1 MLFLFLLIC
10 LLGLGQV
17 QAKAVFA
24 HFMVGNTASF
34 GVADWI
40 RNMNLAME
48 AHIDAFA
55 LNIAAGWVDNDAQ
68 IANAFTAADSL
79 GFKLFFSFDYAGN
92 GPWAESDVYNLIRTY
107 GSNTAYYHYNG
118 APFVSTF
125 EGTDNA
131 NDWITIKAET
141 GCFFMPDWSSRGA
154 EVALK
159 LGGGVADG
167 LFSWAA
173 WAWGSWNMTTYVDAS
188 YNQTLNGKPYMMPV
202 SPWFF
207 TNLPGYKKNWL
218 WRSDDLWYDRWQQV
232 WYFQPE
238 FVEIISWNDFGESH
252 YIGPLDDTQYSAFK
266 IGNAPYNYVENMPH
280 DGWRQLLPYVIDTY
294 RNGRATFDTEVLVTW
309 YRPTLASA
317 CGDGGTT
324 ANTASQLQIEYRPVD
339 IVDDRIFVSALLSE
353 PAYLTINYGVGEYG
367 VDWDYTPEGGV
378 GIYHASMALNGQ
390 TGSAT
395 IQLLRD
401 SGVFI
406 SYNPSQGISTTC
418 TNDITNWNVWV
429 GSATYTLTSTIPPP
443 LSLSKQVCVQ
453 GWGVGNFEGL
463 LSGWGMCLYEYG
475 TAVDT
480 TQSDRSGGL
489 SSKCACSTT
498 KVPPYIPTTSP
509 FNPPACTGGH
519 GDGGFAGLC
528 SFACNYGYCPIHT
541 CTCTST
547 GALVESPPTTDVVGS
562 SNIGPDNGLCAWA
575 CSHGYCPSGAC
586 SSGSTGSSGSLVPTG
601 WVSFGDSFSAGPGAG
616 YYLDNFL
623 SGCLRTNNSY
633 PMQLN
638 TALEGLVPNDFKFE
652 FLACS
657 GSLTDDTKMRQQRR
671 TWSNSSNF
679 GTITIGGNDAGFA
692 NVLIQC
698 ILQPPTYGKS
708 GHWWSGET
716 FDCEGELSNS
726 QAIIDDA
733 NYVQALVRAYTNIFA
748 GPPLDQQFDLF
759 VAGYSRFFDTSNE
772 ADCGTLGMLWNK
784 PTITYNL
791 RQSINSLVLQVNE
804 KIQQA
809 VAATK
814 LTENRS
820 ITYVDWDS
828 QMDGHRF
835 CTPGYSNEPIQNKY
849 EAAHEYFFAAIG
861 SEDNY
866 PGEEDKWPPS
876 SSTPYPPES
885 GTYSFSVDP
894 KTCADNLDNPGN
906 IYDPDELLNIWCTWA
921 IEAAANASFAAAIEA
936 YFTPQ
941 PASSA
946 DESMTVAW
954 TNNELVVTSSGSQGV
969 TAKIFHPKS
978 LGHGLIA
985 KALLAAIKEKE

>member
-1 MLFLFLLIC
+1 
-10 LLGLGQV
+10 
-17 QAKAVFA
+17 
-24 HFMVGNTASF
+24 
-34 GVADWI
+34 
-40 RNMNLAME
+40 MNLAME

-55 LNIAAGWVDNDAQ
+55 LNIAAGWAGNDVQ
-68 IANAFTAADSL
+68 IANAFTAANSL

-92 GPWAESDVYNLIRTY
+92 GPWAESDVYNLIRKY
-107 GSNTAYYHYNG
+107 ASNGAYYHYNG

-125 EGTDNA
+125 EGADNA
-131 NDWITIKAET
+131 NDWISIKAET

-154 EVALK
+154 GVALK
-159 LGGGVADG
+159 LGGGIADG

-173 WAWGSWNMTTYVDAS
+173 WAWGSRNMTTYVDAS
-188 YNQTLNGKPYMMPV
+188 YNQTLNGY
-202 SPWFF
+202 
-207 TNLPGYKKNWL
+207 NKNWL

-252 YIGPLDDTQYSAFK
+252 YIGPLDATQYDAFK
-266 IGNAPYNYVENMPH
+266 VGNAPYNYVENMPH

-294 RNGRATFDTEVLVTW
+294 KNGHATFDTEVLVTW

-367 VDWDYTPEGGV
+367 VNWDYTPEGGV
-378 GIYHASMALNGQ
+378 GIYHASMALNGE
-390 TGSAT
+390 TGPVT
-395 IQLLRD
+395 MQLLRD

-406 SYNPSQGISTTC
+406 SYNPSQAISTTC
-418 TNDITNWNVWV
+418 TNGITNWNVWV
-429 GSATYTLTSTIPPP
+429 GSATSTLTSTIPPP
-443 LSLSKQVCVQ
+443 LSLSNQVCVQ
-453 GWGVGNFEGL
+453 GWGAGNFEGL
-463 LSGWGMCLYEYG
+463 CEFTSSLAIMATVPPVPAAQPKSLLISPQRRHSIRLPALGVMAMAALQAFAALLATMDIALFILTVVYVLGRAATG
-475 TAVDT
+475 TAPQVLVLVDR
-480 TQSDRSGGL
+480 Q
-489 SSKCACSTT
+489 
-498 KVPPYIPTTSP
+498 
-509 FNPPACTGGH
+509 
-519 GDGGFAGLC
+519 
-528 SFACNYGYCPIHT
+528 
-541 CTCTST
+541 
-547 GALVESPPTTDVVGS
+547 
-562 SNIGPDNGLCAWA
+562 GPRG
-575 CSHGYCPSGAC
+575 
-586 SSGSTGSSGSLVPTG
+586 V

-616 YYLDNFL
+616 NYLDSFL

-638 TALEGLVPNDFKFE
+638 KALEGLAPNAFKFE

-657 GSLTDDTKMRQQRR
+657 GSLTDDPKMKQQLL

-692 NVLIQC
+692 KVLIQC

-716 FDCEGELSNS
+716 FDCEGEISNS
-726 QAIIDDA
+726 QAIVNDER
-733 NYVQALVRAYTNIFA
+733 YVQALVKAYTNIFT

-759 VAGYSRFFDTSNE
+759 VAGYSRFFDTSSE
-772 ADCGTLGMLWNK
+772 TDCGTLGMLWNK
-784 PTITYNL
+784 PAITYNL

-809 VAATK
+809 VAATEV
-814 LTENRS
+814 TQNRS

-828 QMDGHRF
+828 RMDGHRF
-835 CTPGYSNEPIQNKY
+835 CTPGYSDEPIQNKY
-849 EAAHEYFFAAIG
+849 EAAHEYFFAAVG

-876 SSTPYPPES
+876 STTPYPPES

-894 KTCADNLDNPGN
+894 KTCAGNLDNPAN
-906 IYDPDELLNIWCTWA
+906 IYDPDELVNIWCTWA
-921 IEAAANASFAAAIEA
+921 IEAASNASFATAIEA

-941 PASSA
+941 AASSA

-954 TNNELVVTSSGSQGV
+954 TNNKLVVTSSGSQGW

-985 KALLAAIKEKE
+985 EALLAAIKGKE

>member
-1 MLFLFLLIC
+1 
-10 LLGLGQV
+10 
-17 QAKAVFA
+17 
-24 HFMVGNTASF
+24 
-34 GVADWI
+34 
-40 RNMNLAME
+40 MNLAME

-55 LNIAAGWVDNDAQ
+55 LNIAAGWVGNDAQ
-68 IANAFTAADSL
+68 IANAFTAANSL

-107 GSNTAYYHYNG
+107 GWNAAYYQYNG

-232 WYFQPE
+232 LYFQPE

-252 YIGPLDDTQYSAFK
+252 YIGPLDDTQYSAFT

-280 DGWRQLLPYVIDTY
+280 DGWRQLLPYVVDTY
-294 RNGRATFDTEVLVTW
+294 KNGHAAFDTEVLVTW

-339 IVDDRIFVSALLSE
+339 IVDDRIFISALLSE

-390 TGSAT
+390 TGSLT

-463 LSGWGMCLYEYG
+463 
-475 TAVDT
+475 
-480 TQSDRSGGL
+480 
-489 SSKCACSTT
+489 
-498 KVPPYIPTTSP
+498 
-509 FNPPACTGGH
+509 
-519 GDGGFAGLC
+519 
-528 SFACNYGYCPIHT
+528 
-541 CTCTST
+541 
-547 GALVESPPTTDVVGS
+547 
-562 SNIGPDNGLCAWA
+562 
-575 CSHGYCPSGAC
+575 
-586 SSGSTGSSGSLVPTG
+586 
-601 WVSFGDSFSAGPGAG
+601 
-616 YYLDNFL
+616 YY
-623 SGCLRTNNSY
+623 
-633 PMQLN
+633 
-638 TALEGLVPNDFKFE
+638 DFQ

-657 GSLTDDTKMRQQRR
+657 GSLTNDKKMEHQLESWNNV
-671 TWSNSSNF
+671 TSNF
-679 GTITIGGNDAGFA
+679 ATITIGGNDAGFSK
-692 NVLIQC
+692 VLIQC
-698 ILQPPTYGKS
+698 ILQPPFYGKG

-716 FDCEGELSNS
+716 FDCDGEISNAQAVIADKDFTGRLS
-726 QAIIDDA
+726 
-733 NYVQALVRAYTNIFA
+733 ALYQQILDI
-748 GPPLDQQFDLF
+748 PPADQQFALY
-759 VAGYSRFFDTSNE
+759 VAGYSQFFDTTNK
-772 ADCGTLGMLWNK
+772 ADCGTLGLLWYK
-784 PTITYNL
+784 PPLTLDL
-791 RQSINSLVLQVNE
+791 RQKINSLTLQVNE

-809 VAATK
+809 IANVTVRPH
-814 LTENRS
+814 RS

-828 QMDGHRF
+828 RMDGHRF
-835 CTPGYSNEPIQNKY
+835 CTPGYSDEPITNKY
-849 EAAHEYFFAAIG
+849 EAAHEYFFP
-861 SEDNY
+861 SYDTEDNY
-866 PGEEDKWPPS
+866 EGEEDQWPPS
-876 SSTPYPPES
+876 SSTTYPVDS
-885 GTYSFSVDP
+885 QTYSFSVDP
-894 KTCADNLDNPGN
+894 KTCANNLDNSGD
-906 IYDPDELLNIWCTWA
+906 IFDPDELSNIWCTWA
-921 IEAAANASFAAAIEA
+921 IESATNASFAAAIEA
-936 YFTPQ
+936 YMTPQ
-941 PASSA
+941 SASSA
-946 DESMTVAW
+946 DGNITVVW
-954 TNNELVVTSSGSQGV
+954 TGDEMVVTFSGSASLGS
-969 TAKIFHPKS
+969 TAQIFHPKS
-978 LGHGLIA
+978 LGHAFMAEGF
-985 KALLAAIKEKE
+985 LAAIQSSR

>member
-1 MLFLFLLIC
+1 MLLLFLFIC
-10 LLGLGQV
+10 LLGSGQV

-34 GVADWI
+34 GVADWTT
-40 RNMNLAME
+40 NMNLAME

-55 LNIAAGWVDNDAQ
+55 LNIAAGWAGNDVQ
-68 IANAFTAADSL
+68 IANAFTAANSL

-107 GSNTAYYHYNG
+107 ASNGAYYHYNG

-125 EGTDNA
+125 EGADNA
-131 NDWITIKAET
+131 NDWISIKAET

-154 EVALK
+154 GVALN
-159 LGGGVADG
+159 LGGGIADG
-167 LFSWAA
+167 LFIKLTQYATYLGWAA

-207 TNLPGYKKNWL
+207 TNLPGYNKNWL

-252 YIGPLDDTQYSAFK
+252 YIGPLDATQYSAFK

-294 RNGRATFDTEVLVTW
+294 KNGHATFDTEVLVTW

-367 VDWDYTPEGGV
+367 VKWDYTPQGGV

-390 TGSAT
+390 TGPVT
-395 IQLLRD
+395 MQLLRD
-401 SGVFI
+401 FSVII
-406 SYNPSQGISTTC
+406 SYNPSQAISTTC
-418 TNDITNWNVWV
+418 TNGITNWNVWV
-429 GSATYTLTSTIPPP
+429 GSATSTLTSTIPPP
-443 LSLSKQVCVQ
+443 LPLSNQVCVQ
-453 GWGVGNFEGL
+453 GWGAGNFEGL
-463 LSGWGMCLYEYG
+463 CEFTW
-475 TAVDT
+475 
-480 TQSDRSGGL
+480 
-489 SSKCACSTT
+489 
-498 KVPPYIPTTSP
+498 
-509 FNPPACTGGH
+509 
-519 GDGGFAGLC
+519 
-528 SFACNYGYCPIHT
+528 
-541 CTCTST
+541 
-547 GALVESPPTTDVVGS
+547 
-562 SNIGPDNGLCAWA
+562 
-575 CSHGYCPSGAC
+575 
-586 SSGSTGSSGSLVPTG
+586 SSGSLVPTG

-616 YYLDNFL
+616 TYLDSFL

-638 TALEGLVPNDFKFE
+638 KALQGLVPNAFKFE

-657 GSLTDDTKMRQQRR
+657 GSLTDDAKMRQQRL

-679 GTITIGGNDAGFA
+679 
-692 NVLIQC
+692 VHS
-698 ILQPPTYGKS
+698 PTAYLWKS

-716 FDCEGELSNS
+716 FDCEGELSIS
-726 QAIIDDA
+726 QATINDGS
-733 NYVQALVRAYTNIFA
+733 YVQALVGVYTNILA
-748 GPPLDQQFDLF
+748 GPPPDQQFDLF
-759 VAGYSRFFDTSNE
+759 VAGYSRFFDTSSE
-772 ADCGTLGMLWNK
+772 TDCGTLGMLWNK
-784 PTITYNL
+784 PPITYNL

-809 VAATK
+809 VATTK
-814 LTENRS
+814 VTQNRS

-828 QMDGHRF
+828 RMDGHRF
-835 CTPGYSNEPIQNKY
+835 CTPGYSDEPIQNKY
-849 EAAHEYFFAAIG
+849 EAAHEYFFAAVG

-866 PGEEDKWPPS
+866 PGEEDNWPPS
-876 SSTPYPPES
+876 STTPYPPES

-894 KTCADNLDNPGN
+894 KTCAGNLDNPGN
-906 IYDPDELLNIWCTWA
+906 IYDPDELVNIWCTWA
-921 IEAAANASFAAAIEA
+921 IEAASNASFAAAIEA

-941 PASSA
+941 AASSA

-954 TNNELVVTSSGSQGV
+954 TNNELVVTSSGSQGW

-985 KALLAAIKEKE
+985 EALLAAIKGKE

>member
-1 MLFLFLLIC
+1 MLFLFPLIC

-68 IANAFTAADSL
+68 IANAFTAANSL

-107 GSNTAYYHYNG
+107 GSNAAYYHYNG

-294 RNGRATFDTEVLVTW
+294 RNGHATFDTEVLVTW

-339 IVDDRIFVSALLSE
+339 IVDDRIFISALLSE

-453 GWGVGNFEGL
+453 GWGKMAHQL
-463 LSGWGMCLYEYG
+463 
-475 TAVDT
+475 
-480 TQSDRSGGL
+480 
-489 SSKCACSTT
+489 
-498 KVPPYIPTTSP
+498 
-509 FNPPACTGGH
+509 
-519 GDGGFAGLC
+519 
-528 SFACNYGYCPIHT
+528 
-541 CTCTST
+541 
-547 GALVESPPTTDVVGS
+547 ES
-562 SNIGPDNGLCAWA
+562 W
-575 CSHGYCPSGAC
+575 
-586 SSGSTGSSGSLVPTG
+586 
-601 WVSFGDSFSAGPGAG
+601 
-616 YYLDNFL
+616 
-623 SGCLRTNNSY
+623 NNV
-633 PMQLN
+633 
-638 TALEGLVPNDFKFE
+638 T
-652 FLACS
+652 
-657 GSLTDDTKMRQQRR
+657 
-671 TWSNSSNF
+671 SNF
-679 GTITIGGNDAGFA
+679 ATITIGGNDAGFSK
-692 NVLIQC
+692 VLIQC
-698 ILQPPTYGKS
+698 ILQPPFYGKG

-716 FDCEGELSNS
+716 FDCDGEISNAQAVIADKDFTGHLSS
-726 QAIIDDA
+726 LYQQILDIPPADH
-733 NYVQALVRAYTNIFA
+733 QFALY
-748 GPPLDQQFDLF
+748 
-759 VAGYSRFFDTSNE
+759 VAGYSQFFDTTNK
-772 ADCGTLGMLWNK
+772 ADCGTLGLLWYK
-784 PTITYNL
+784 PPLTLDL
-791 RQSINSLVLQVNE
+791 RQKINSLTLQVNE

-809 VAATK
+809 IANVT
-814 LTENRS
+814 LRSHRS
-820 ITYVDWDS
+820 ITYVDWDPR
-828 QMDGHRF
+828 MDGHRF
-835 CTPGYSNEPIQNKY
+835 CTPGYSDEPITNKY
-849 EAAHEYFFAAIG
+849 EAAHEYFFP
-861 SEDNY
+861 SYDTEDNY
-866 PGEEDKWPPS
+866 EGEEDQWPPS
-876 SSTPYPPES
+876 SSTTYPVDS
-885 GTYSFSVDP
+885 QTYSFSIDP
-894 KTCADNLDNPGN
+894 KTCANNLDNPGD
-906 IYDPDELLNIWCTWA
+906 IFDPDELSNIWCTWA
-921 IEAAANASFAAAIEA
+921 IESATNASFAAAIEA
-936 YFTPQ
+936 YMTPQ
-941 PASSA
+941 SASSA
-946 DESMTVAW
+946 NGNITVAW
-954 TNNELVVTSSGSQGV
+954 TGDEMVVTFSGSASLGS
-969 TAKIFHPKS
+969 TAQIFHPKS
-978 LGHGLIA
+978 LGHAFMAEGF
-985 KALLAAIKEKE
+985 LAVIQSNH